1 MKRTLVV
8 FAMTISLV
16 LAAEPLQT
24 VHGILMTAEELELL
38 NSTNYSISPEGN
50 TNSEERANGFSRA
63 ITAPFRAIGRLF
75 GGRKKKKHKLERI
88 SEKDMEQFQSV
99 PSPQVSKTSSLVPTA
114 QPTAGPSQTEPLARL
129 AVNSESP
136 NSAVAAAAA
145 AHLEK
150 GRAML
155 DQHDLN
161 GAIAE
166 LSLAMSLDPK
176 SGEAKSLLGV
186 AYWRKGFRDRARTA
200 FESAVQT
207 DKPDPQHLNN
217 LGYLLYESGEYEKA
231 TKYLK
236 RAAKLS
242 PNDPRIMNNLA
253 LAQTERGHYDD
264 AFKSFARALG
274 EFKGHVNI
282 AQRLERQGENKKAI
296 KHLEKARA
304 LQPHAVDVLA
314 RLVELYRGEGKEQ
327 LVQSTWTSLVT
338 ARSIAAA
345 PTK

>member
-8 FAMTISLV
+8 VAMSMAIVLV
-16 LAAEPLQT
+16 AEPLQT
-24 VHGILMTAEELELL
+24 VHGIIMTHAEIMALESADAVAKKGRQDHLQ
-38 NSTNYSISPEGN
+38 NG
-50 TNSEERANGFSRA
+50 NGFVKSLS
-63 ITAPFRAIGRLF
+63 APFRAIGRLF
-75 GGRKKKKHKLERI
+75 GGGNKKTKNKLERI
-88 SEKDMEQFQSV
+88 SKKDMEQFQSV
-99 PSPQVSKTSSLVPTA
+99 PSRQTSKASSLVPTA
-114 QPTAGPSQTEPLARL
+114 QPTAGSSQTEPLARL
-129 AVNSESP
+129 SVHLDSTNS
-136 NSAVAAAAA
+136 SALAAA

-186 AYWRKGFRDRARTA
+186 AYWRKGFRDRARKA
-200 FESAVQT
+200 FEDAVQT
-207 DKPDPQHLNN
+207 DNPDPQHLNN

-242 PNDPRIMNNLA
+242 PNDARIMNNLA
-253 LAQTERGHYDD
+253 LAQSERGHYDD

-274 EFKGHVNI
+274 EFRGHVNI
-282 AQRLERQGENKKAI
+282 AQRLERHGENKKAI

-304 LQPHAVDVLA
+304 LQPHAIEVLA

-327 LVQSTWTSLVT
+327 LLQSTWTSLVA

>member
-24 VHGILMTAEELELL
+24 VHGILLTAEELALL

-99 PSPQVSKTSSLVPTA
+99 PSQVSKTSLLVPTA

-136 NSAVAAAAA
+136 NSAVAAA

-186 AYWRKGFRDRARTA
+186 AYWRKGFRDRAQTA
-200 FESAVQT
+200 FEDAVQT
-207 DKPDPQHLNN
+207 NKPDPQHLNN

-236 RAAKLS
+236 RAAMLS
-242 PNDPRIMNNLA
+242 PNDARILNNLA

-274 EFKGHVNI
+274 EFRGHVNI
-282 AQRLERQGENKKAI
+282 AQRLERHGENKKAI

-338 ARSIAAA
+338 ARSLAAA